1 MAENSPPDG
10 DDRTRRDERQDADGS
25 GTLVSSDQEAYVGD
39 TIEFHGRDLAPNER
53 FGLVWHTVE
62 GSWGV
67 LQAHEIVGSQ
77 FRPRR
82 ETIATVETDADGTFD
97 ETWTIPEDFGSVHTV
112 ALTDA
117 AGEQVADTEVEI
129 SPWFEL
135 DRTTTEL
142 GEFFTVTGYGIG
154 PGVMVNNYQV
164 AWDNTMVGFL
174 TGVQNR
180 GTATAKIRAVGPP
193 GKNVIQVWRGYR
205 GMPFLQNNTQ
215 SPYGEVA
222 DGRQTAWTVEVTPP
236 ESDPRTAWI
245 DAMPEESPLSA
256 HYPEIDEDTGATL
269 SVTPEYGQAGDD
281 VFVTGEN
288 FPAHTEVDL
297 VWYHHSG
304 HEPRGPDKPP
314 LPTITAEPW
323 PDELPTVETDADG
336 SFRTEVTVPV
346 DIGSTRPITAAVDG
360 REVAVTGFM
369 MQPSIETFEPTSGPV
384 GTNIE
389 IELTGVGWTQYEMA
403 PLFVYDNDPLG
414 YACGLSD
421 KEAGTT
427 IRTILQASGQ
437 PGWHFIDAYPTL
449 FRTQQDEPEFELRSH
464 LSYLDNHPMRPV
476 PAFHFAF
483 EVTE

>member
-1 MAENSPPDG
+1 MGEHASS
-10 DDRTRRDERQDADGS
+10 RGS
-25 GTLVSSDQEAYVGD
+25 GRATLVVSDDSGYVGD
-39 TIEFHGRDLAPNER
+39 TIEFHGRNLAPNEQ
-53 FGLVWHTVE
+53 FNLQWHTVE
-62 GSWGV
+62 GEWGI
-67 LQAHEIVGSQ
+67 LEAHEIVGPQ
-77 FRPRR
+77 FRPRT
-82 ETIATVETDADGTFD
+82 ETIATVETDTDGSFD
-97 ETWTIPEDFGSVHTV
+97 EEWTIPQDYGSVHTITV
-112 ALTDA
+112 TNQ
-117 AGEQVADTEVEI
+117 AGDTVADAEFEI

-135 DRTTTEL
+135 DRKSAPV

-154 PGVMVNNYQV
+154 PGVMVNNYQI
-164 AWDNTMVGFL
+164 AWDNTTVGFM

-180 GTATAKIRAVGPP
+180 GTATAEIRAVGPP
-193 GKNVIQVWRGYR
+193 GQSIIQVWRGYR

-236 ESDPRTAWI
+236 ESDPQTAWI
-245 DAMPEESPLSA
+245 DAMPEESPLEL
-256 HYPEIDEDTGATL
+256 HYPEIDEDTAASL
-269 SVTPEYGQAGDD
+269 SISPEYGQAGDSAII
-281 VFVTGEN
+281 TGRD
-288 FPAHTEVDL
+288 FPSHTEVDL

-323 PDELPTVETDADG
+323 PDELPTVETDAEG
-336 SFRTEVTVPV
+336 SFQTEVTIPV
-346 DIGSTRPITAAVDG
+346 DIGSTRPITARVNG

-369 MQPSIETFEPTSGPV
+369 MQPSIETYAPRSGPV
-384 GTNIE
+384 GTDIE
-389 IELTGVGWTQYEMA
+389 IELSGVGWTQYEMS
-403 PLFVYDNDPLG
+403 PLFTYDNGPLG

-421 KEAGTT
+421 KEEGTT

-449 FRTQQDEPEFELRSH
+449 FRMKQDEPEFELRPH
-464 LSYLDNHPMRPV
+464 LSYLDNHPIRPV